1 VICRLLAQ
9 RRCSVGLARR
19 QRLVLLFEVRLTGG
33 VQCCTVDLWGR
44 LARERCLYQIDPQ
57 VVGPAQVFGRSRLAT
72 ALGAFVWGE
81 PDWGVPCCGPAG

>member
-1 VICRLLAQ
+1 MEGY
-9 RRCSVGLARR
+9 SV
-19 QRLVLLFEVRLTGG
+19 
-33 VQCCTVDLWGR
+33 VDQWDR